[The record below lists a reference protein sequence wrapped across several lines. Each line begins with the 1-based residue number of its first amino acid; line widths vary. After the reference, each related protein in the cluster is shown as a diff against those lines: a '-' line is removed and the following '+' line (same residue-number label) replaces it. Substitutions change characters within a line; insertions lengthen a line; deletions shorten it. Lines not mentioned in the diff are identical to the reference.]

1 MSSSDAKTTEQ
12 GLTLDERRA
21 FMRLPLEERRR
32 RMADQAE
39 KMTDYY
45 QSPAEVK
52 QRQDWQGGDLV
63 DQ

>member
-12 GLTLDERRA
+12 GLSLDERRA

-45 QSPAEVK
+45 QSSAEVK
-52 QRQDWQGGDLV
+52 QRQD
-63 DQ
+63 

>member
-12 GLTLDERRA
+12 GLSLDERRA

-39 KMTDYY
+39 KMTDFY
-45 QSPAEVK
+45 QSQAEMN

>member
-12 GLTLDERRA
+12 GLSLDERRA
-21 FMRLPLEERRR
+21 FMRLPLEERRQ

-39 KMTDYY
+39 KMTDFY
-45 QSPAEVK
+45 QAQAEVK

>member
-12 GLTLDERRA
+12 GLSLDERRA

-32 RMADQAE
+32 RMADQAK
-39 KMTDYY
+39 KMAHFY
-45 QSPAEVK
+45 QSQTEVK
-52 QRQDWQGGDLV
+52 QRQDWQGGDVV

>member
-12 GLTLDERRA
+12 GLSLDERRA

-39 KMTDYY
+39 KLTDFY
-45 QSPAEVK
+45 QSQAEAK

>member
-12 GLTLDERRA
+12 GLSLAERRA

-39 KMTDYY
+39 QMTDFY
-45 QSPAEVK
+45 QSQAEVK

>member
-1 MSSSDAKTTEQ
+1 MSSSDAKTTAQ
-12 GLTLDERRA
+12 GLSLDERRA

-39 KMTDYY
+39 KMTDFY
-45 QSPAEVK
+45 QSQAEVK
-52 QRQDWQGGDLV
+52 RRQDWQGGDLV